1 MFPDPSFMIGY
12 LMVALPEA
20 VFGLINDQ
28 TSAKVLGTR
37 AANGDV
43 HLINVGGA
51 GAVDPETLFVG
62 EIFMQK
68 TSANLQLAKD
78 EGTKVSML
86 VSKGFQSYEV
96 KASVMDH
103 MTSGPVF
110 DKMAAVFKN
119 MKFDL
124 KGLWL
129 LKVEEVWNESPSY
142 DAGQKMV

>member
-1 MFPDPSFMIGY
+1 
-12 LMVALPEA
+12 MVALPEE
-20 VFGLINDQ
+20 VFGLMNEQ
-28 TSAKVLGTR
+28 TAAKVLGTS

-51 GAVDPETLFVG
+51 GAIDNETVFIG

-68 TSANLQLAKD
+68 TSANLKLAREK
-78 EGTKVSML
+78 GTKVSVL
-86 VSKGFQSYEV
+86 VSKGFKSYEV
-96 KASVMDH
+96 KLSVNEH
-103 MTSGPVF
+103 LTSGPVF

-129 LKVEEVWNESPSY
+129 LKVEEVWNESPTY
-142 DAGQKMV
+142 DAGKQMV

>member
-1 MFPDPSFMIGY
+1 
-12 LMVALPEA
+12 MVALPED
-20 VFGLINDQ
+20 VFGLINEQ
-28 TSAKVLGTR
+28 TAAKVLGTS

-51 GAVDPETLFVG
+51 GAMDNETVFIG

-68 TSANLQLAKD
+68 TSANLKLAK
-78 EGTKVSML
+78 EKGTKVSLL
-86 VSKGFQSYEV
+86 VSKGFKSYEV
-96 KASVMDH
+96 KLSVNDRL
-103 MTSGPVF
+103 TSGPVF
-110 DKMAAVFKN
+110 DKMAAVFKS

-129 LKVEEVWNESPSY
+129 LKVEEVWNESPTY

>member
-1 MFPDPSFMIGY
+1 
-12 LMVALPEA
+12 MVALPED

-28 TSAKVLGTR
+28 SSAKVLGTR

-51 GAVDPETLFVG
+51 GAIDKDTLFVG
-62 EIFMQK
+62 EIFMKK
-68 TSANLQLAKD
+68 TGENLVLAKD
-78 EGTKVSML
+78 QNTNVAML
-86 VSKGFQSYEV
+86 VSKGFKSYEV
-96 KASVMDH
+96 KASVADH
-103 MTSGPVF
+103 LTSGPIF
-110 DKMAAVFKN
+110 DKMAGVFKS

-142 DAGQKMV
+142 DAGQRMI